1 MITRRRV
8 LTIAAAAL
16 AAPAHAALPQEWRG
30 IAMGSAARIVLT
42 GATPERAARVFRKA
56 EAILAQ
62 VETQFSLH
70 RDSELTR
77 LNRNGSLSHPPAA
90 MVALFELAGE
100 VHKATQGAFDPTI
113 QPLWLA
119 TALRG
124 DVRAASALIGWDRV
138 HFDSREITLEP
149 SMQLTFNGI
158 AQGHAADAI
167 AALMRAEGFGDVL
180 IDMGEIVGL
189 GNRPAGGGW
198 KADVALPDGK
208 AIARVALTDR
218 ALSTSSPSGTLIGQ
232 GRPHILDPGGRSPRW
247 EIIAVSAA
255 SAALADAL
263 STAFC
268 VMDRALIH
276 AALARFPGA
285 RLETIA

>member
-1 MITRRRV
+1 MITRRRI

-16 AAPAHAALPQEWRG
+16 AAPARASSPAEWQG
-30 IAMGSAARIVLT
+30 TAMGAAARIVLT
-42 GATPERAARVFRKA
+42 GAQPEHAARVFRKA

-62 VETQFSLH
+62 IESQFSLH

-90 MVALFELAGE
+90 MMALFELAGA

-119 TALRG
+119 TALGG

-138 HFDSREITLEP
+138 RFNSLEVRLEP

-167 AALMRAEGFGDVL
+167 AALMRAEGFTNVL
-180 IDMGEIVGL
+180 IDMGEVVAL

-198 KADVALPDGK
+198 KADVALPGGK

-232 GRPHILDPGGRSPRW
+232 GRPHILDPRGRNPQW
-247 EIIAVSAA
+247 EIIAVSAP

-268 VMDRALIH
+268 VMDRAVIH
-276 AALARFPGA
+276 SALSRFPGA
-285 RLETIA
+285 RLEAIA